1 MKNFTYENQ
10 GTNTYLVYKVETDD
24 VLDNMSLGM
33 LTNNKI
39 PGLASALFTQ
49 MNDDKYVKYN
59 ISSLISANQLFYGTV
74 NRKRL
79 LSVFKGVADTM
90 LALDDYMIDVN
101 LVLLNLDYIF
111 VDPSTYE
118 VSMICLPVLNST
130 GSVSLYDF
138 IKNIMFSTQFEQS
151 ENCDYVT
158 KIINYLNST
167 PTFSLSSFKQFVDSL
182 ADNVPTASVVNTPV
196 RPAPVTT
203 PTPVVNNTPNRVET
217 PVAKP
222 VEQPPKPVVPPVV
235 KNEPVATPPANSEA
249 TPQTKNMSLFYLM
262 QHYNKENA
270 AAYKAQK
277 EAKKQAGKKAAAPA
291 KTKPVKSGANAD
303 MGFAIPGQET
313 PVVPATPVQPPQN
326 APVQNKPQAQ
336 PQPVAVSSPAANPA
350 PVKQQAPAPMF
361 TPQVPVFDDFD
372 DDEGTVVIGVN
383 QQERQLSP
391 HLIRRKTGERIQ
403 INKPVF
409 KIGRNSDLND
419 YNIQGNKFIGHCH
432 CHIVTRDTDFY
443 IVDDNT
449 KNHTY
454 VDGQMI
460 TGSIEVQISDGC
472 IIRLAD
478 EDFEFKLY

>member
-10 GTNTYLVYKVETDD
+10 GTNTYLVYKVEADD

-118 VSMICLPVLNST
+118 VSMICLPMLNST
-130 GSVSLYDF
+130 DSVSLYDF

-182 ADNVPTASVVNTPV
+182 ADNVPTTSVVNTPV

-203 PTPVVNNTPNRVET
+203 PTPFVNNTPSRVET
-217 PVAKP
+217 PVTKP

-235 KNEPVATPPANSEA
+235 KNEPVATPPANSETA
-249 TPQTKNMSLFYLM
+249 PQTKNMSLFYLM

-277 EAKKQAGKKAAAPA
+277 EAKKQAGKKTAAPA
-291 KTKPVKSGANAD
+291 KTKPVKSGGNAD

-313 PVVPATPVQPPQN
+313 PVVPARPVQPPQN

-336 PQPVAVSSPAANPA
+336 PQPVAVSAPAANPA
-350 PVKQQAPAPMF
+350 PVRQQAPAPMF

>member
-1 MKNFTYENQ
+1 MNNFTYENQ
-10 GTNTYLVYKVETDD
+10 GTNTYLVYKVEADD

-39 PGLASALFTQ
+39 PGLSGTLFTQ
-49 MNDDKYVKYN
+49 INDDMFVKYN

-74 NRKRL
+74 NRRRL

-111 VDPSTYE
+111 VDPSTYA
-118 VSMICLPVLNST
+118 VSMICLPIANRETVT
-130 GSVSLYDF
+130 MYDF

-158 KIINYLNST
+158 RIINYLNST
-167 PTFSLSSFKQFVDSL
+167 PTFSLSSFKQFIDSL
-182 ADNVPTASVVNTPV
+182 VDNSAPTPAVNIPV
-196 RPAPVTT
+196 RATPITT
-203 PTPVVNNTPNRVET
+203 AHPVVNNTPSKVET

-222 VEQPPKPVVPPVV
+222 IEQPVKSVVPPVV
-235 KNEPVATPPANSEA
+235 KNEPVVINSPENNA
-249 TPQTKNMSLFYLM
+249 SAPQAKNMSLFYLM

-291 KTKPVKSGANAD
+291 KTKSAKTVGNTD
-303 MGFAIPGQET
+303 MGFAIPGQEI
-313 PVVPATPVQPPQN
+313 PVAPATPVQTPQN
-326 APVQNKPQAQ
+326 VPLQNKPQ
-336 PQPVAVSSPAANPA
+336 PQPVAATPAANPT
-350 PVKQQAPAPMF
+350 PVRQQAPSS
-361 TPQVPVFDDFD
+361 TYIHQVPTFDDFD

-409 KIGRNSDLND
+409 KIGRNSELND
-419 YNIQGNKFIGHCH
+419 YNIQGNNFIGHRH

-443 IVDDNT
+443 IIDDNT